1 MISMN
6 VWLFL
11 LLTAIGIWGSIYS
24 ITRKK
29 LKKND
34 IKEINLR
41 GIKVG
46 IFLLIFDFIFENSGL
61 LLGFW
66 HTTGS
71 YFQIFAVPIEVM
83 GIAFL
88 AGFTYAILF
97 KEFELDLAIFSSLA
111 IAAIGTG
118 IEAFLVSQNLLIYEG
133 GWTSLHAYI
142 SYFLVFLLIGKVN
155 SLVSK

>member
-1 MISMN
+1 MN

-24 ITRKK
+24 IARKK

-97 KEFELDLAIFSSLA
+97 KEFELDLAIFSSL
-111 IAAIGTG
+111 
-118 IEAFLVSQNLLIYEG
+118 
-133 GWTSLHAYI
+133 
-142 SYFLVFLLIGKVN
+142 
-155 SLVSK
+155 